1 MIKSFKDNN
10 GKLYMSE
17 NKYLG
22 KTKLK
27 IRITLYKNIGLQ

>member
-17 NKYLG
+17 NKYLD

-27 IRITLYKNIGLQ
+27 IRKSIE

>member
-27 IRITLYKNIGLQ
+27 IRKSIE